1 MKSSVAMTLL
11 AVSVLSGCAYKAS
24 PYGVSPSN
32 VQAIKTSAIKPI
44 AVEAFTAAKPGE
56 TSITCRAAGPVSVA
70 PNFERYIEW
79 AWIEELKLANAYDP
93 ASPIKISGRLDEID
107 FSSGMSD
114 GFWMFTL
121 TISNA
126 RKESFTV
133 KSKSAFSGSFS
144 ADKACQEVAQAFA
157 PSVQTL
163 IKDIVKDPRFKQIA
177 Q

>member
-1 MKSSVAMTLL
+1 MPETWRHPPVGGVALC
-11 AVSVLSGCAYKAS
+11 AVQDRAR
-24 PYGVSPSN
+24 PSF
-32 VQAIKTSAIKPI
+32 K
-44 AVEAFTAAKPGE
+44 
-56 TSITCRAAGPVSVA
+56 
-70 PNFERYIEW
+70 
-79 AWIEELKLANAYDP
+79 ELKLANAYDP